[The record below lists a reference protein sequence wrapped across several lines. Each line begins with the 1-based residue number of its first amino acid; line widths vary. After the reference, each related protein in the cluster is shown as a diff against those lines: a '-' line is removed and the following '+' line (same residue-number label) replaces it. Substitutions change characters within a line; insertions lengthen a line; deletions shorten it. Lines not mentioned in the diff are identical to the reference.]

1 MSDQATQQMHIE
13 APLERIWAVL
23 TDFESYPD
31 WARDLKEATV
41 LQRDDEGRALLVRF
55 RAAAMGRST
64 TYTLCYDWDDA
75 PKRLPW
81 KLVTGDIQRVLDGS
95 YEFNETETGTD
106 VTYHLR
112 VDLAIPLPGFVKRRA
127 EARIISTAL
136 RELRDHVTTPS

>member
-23 TDFESYPD
+23 TDFEAYPT
-31 WARDLKEATV
+31 WARDLKESTV

-64 TYTLCYDWDDA
+64 TYTLAYDWEDA
-75 PKRLPW
+75 PNRLPW
-81 KLVTGDIQRVLDGS
+81 KLVTGDIMRVLDGA
-95 YEFNETETGTD
+95 YEFLETDDGTD

-136 RELRDHVTTPS
+136 RELRAHVTAAP

>member
-1 MSDQATQQMHIE
+1 MADQATQHMHIE

-23 TDFESYPD
+23 TDFESYPT

-41 LQRDDEGRALLVRF
+41 VQRDDDDRPSLVRF

-64 TYTLCYDWDDA
+64 TYTLAYDWADA
-75 PKRLPW
+75 PHRLPW
-81 KLVTGDIQRVLDGS
+81 KLVSGDIQKVLDGA
-95 YEFNETETGTD
+95 YEFTETDTGTD

-136 RELRDHVTTPS
+136 RELRAHVTAR

>member
-1 MSDQATQQMHIE
+1 MADQATQHMHIE
-13 APLERIWAVL
+13 APLERIWDVL
-23 TDFESYPD
+23 TDFESYPT

-41 LQRDDEGRALLVRF
+41 LQHDEEGRASLVRF

-64 TYTLCYDWDDA
+64 TYTLAYTWDDA
-75 PKRLPW
+75 PQRLPW
-81 KLVTGDIQRVLDGS
+81 KLVSGDIQKVLDGA
-95 YEFNETETGTD
+95 YEFHETDSGTD

-136 RELRDHVTTPS
+136 RELRAHVTG

>member
-1 MSDQATQQMHIE
+1 MADQATQHMHIE
-13 APLERIWAVL
+13 APLERIWDVL
-23 TDFESYPD
+23 TDFEAYPT

-41 LQRDDEGRALLVRF
+41 LQHDEEGRASLVRF

-64 TYTLCYDWDDA
+64 TYTLAYEWDDA
-75 PKRLPW
+75 PQRLPW
-81 KLVTGDIQRVLDGS
+81 KLVSGDIQKVLDGA
-95 YEFNETETGTD
+95 YEFEETDSGTD

-136 RELRDHVTTPS
+136 RELREHVTG

>member
-13 APLERIWAVL
+13 APLERIWDVL
-23 TDFESYPD
+23 TDFETYPR

-41 LQRDDEGRALLVRF
+41 LQRDEEGRALLVRF

-64 TYTLCYDWDDA
+64 TYTLAYDWDDA
-75 PKRLPW
+75 PNRLPW
-81 KLVTGDIQRVLDGS
+81 KLVSGDIQRVLDGA
-95 YEFNETETGTD
+95 YEFIETDSGTD

-136 RELRDHVTTPS
+136 RELRDHVTEPV

>member
-23 TDFESYPD
+23 TDFEAYPT

-41 LQRDDEGRALLVRF
+41 VQRDEQGRAALVRF

-64 TYTLCYDWDDA
+64 TYTLAYDWDDA
-75 PKRLPW
+75 PHRLPW
-81 KLVTGDIQRVLDGS
+81 KLVTGDIQRVLDGA
-95 YEFNETETGTD
+95 YEFAEVEGGTD

-112 VDLAIPLPGFVKRRA
+112 VDLAIPLPAFVKRRA

-136 RELRDHVTTPS
+136 RELRAHVTTSR

>member
-23 TDFESYPD
+23 TDFEAYPT

-41 LQRDDEGRALLVRF
+41 VQRDEQGRAALVRF

-64 TYTLCYDWDDA
+64 TYTLAYEWDDA
-75 PKRLPW
+75 PARLPW
-81 KLVTGDIQRVLDGS
+81 KLVTGDIQRVLDGA
-95 YEFNETETGTD
+95 YEFVETDGGTD

-112 VDLAIPLPGFVKRRA
+112 VDLAIPLPAFVKRRA

-136 RELRDHVTTPS
+136 RELRAHVTTSG

>member
-1 MSDQATQQMHIE
+1 MPDQATQRMHIE

-23 TDFESYPD
+23 TDFESYPT

-41 LQRDDEGRALLVRF
+41 LQRDDEGRASLVRF

-64 TYTLCYDWDDA
+64 TYTLAYDWSDA

-81 KLVTGDIQRVLDGS
+81 KLVSGDIQKVLDGA
-95 YEFNETETGTD
+95 YQFQETDSGTD

-136 RELRDHVTTPS
+136 RELRAHVTA

>member
-23 TDFESYPD
+23 TDFEAYPT
-31 WARDLKEATV
+31 WARDLKESTV

-64 TYTLCYDWDDA
+64 TYTLAYDWEDA
-75 PKRLPW
+75 PNRLPW
-81 KLVTGDIQRVLDGS
+81 KLVTGDIMRVLDGA
-95 YEFNETETGTD
+95 YEFRETDDGTD

-136 RELRDHVTTPS
+136 RELRAHVTATP

>member
-1 MSDQATQQMHIE
+1 MADQATQHMHIE
-13 APLERIWAVL
+13 APLEQIWAVL
-23 TDFESYPD
+23 TDFEAYPT

-41 LQRDDEGRALLVRF
+41 LQRDDEGRASLVRF

-64 TYTLCYDWDDA
+64 TYTLAYDWEDA
-75 PKRLPW
+75 PRRLPW
-81 KLVTGDIQRVLDGS
+81 KLVSGDIQKVLDGA
-95 YEFNETETGTD
+95 YEFEETDGGTD

-136 RELRDHVTTPS
+136 RELRAHVTT

>member
-1 MSDQATQQMHIE
+1 MADQATQRMHIE

-23 TDFESYPD
+23 TDFESYPT

-41 LQRDDEGRALLVRF
+41 VQRDDEDRPSLVRF

-64 TYTLCYDWDDA
+64 TYTLAYDWSDA
-75 PKRLPW
+75 PTRLPW
-81 KLVTGDIQRVLDGS
+81 KLVSGDIQKVLDGA
-95 YEFNETETGTD
+95 YEFRETEGGTD

-112 VDLAIPLPGFVKRRA
+112 VDLAIPLPAFVKRRA

-136 RELRDHVTTPS
+136 RELRAHVTGPA